1 MADWTNTDG
10 LEVRFKNP
18 EAGQLA
24 AGLSTMGAIK
34 TLELDLD
41 YVSAAVTA
49 VSDTQAA
56 AIPAGAFIVNAFLI
70 SKTAMT
76 GTSGTLTVGLAAK
89 DGTSAS
95 ANAILTS
102 TLGTQANLAATNV
115 LACDGNR
122 ANAASGIYTKF
133 SNTIDGYVY
142 TVKGGTITGGTG
154 RLIINYI
161 ERD

>member
-95 ANAILTS
+95 ANAIPTS